1 MSSMTIASLSTLL
14 YNTNTKQQI
23 LTMKNTNIKLNI
35 LIRQTMFDSYDWQFT
50 RREVN
55 NKYQIPNKY

>member
-1 MSSMTIASLSTLL
+1 MSSMTIASLPTLL

-35 LIRQTMFDSYDWQFT
+35 IIRQTIFDSYD
-50 RREVN
+50 
-55 NKYQIPNKY
+55 

>member
-1 MSSMTIASLSTLL
+1 MSSMTIASLPTLL

-35 LIRQTMFDSYDWQFT
+35 IIRQTIFDSYDWQFT
-50 RREVN
+50 HREVN
-55 NKYQIPNKY
+55 NKYQIPNKK